1 MLQAGPG
8 CARKNLPH
16 EQLNIPVFLSPPL
29 PPAQDR
35 APEVFA
41 PTVNGALADAGG
53 LRHGANFLCV
63 LFNFVSGFVQFVLV
77 YRFWR
82 CCLFWLGIFSRATA
96 VNSPVPF
103 PGGVVPLR
111 LLVVVGRAEWG
122 LFLLLLFCTVCLM
135 RAKVQ

>member
-1 MLQAGPG
+1 M
-8 CARKNLPH
+8 
-16 EQLNIPVFLSPPL
+16 I
-29 PPAQDR
+29 R

-41 PTVNGALADAGG
+41 PTVNGALADAEG
-53 LRHGANFLCV
+53 LQHGAIFLCV

-82 CCLFWLGIFSRATA
+82 CCLFWLGAFSRATV

-103 PGGVVPLR
+103 PGCVPLR

-122 LFLLLLFCTVCLM
+122 LLFFVVVSTISI
-135 RAKVQ
+135 